1 MEACQSNWTI
11 LNNIL
16 TFIKLSTVNCQLL
29 SNFVVNRK
37 TTPSSGRRFISRKV
51 RVPWPSSWCIGLAF
65 QTWRKITLKCTHE
78 LLKVRNSSI
87 CRKPATTKLAE
98 FLQLLQTA
106 LDTPPPNLHFRF
118 CWLNLACINLNLARD
133 CFAWCYKS
141 IKTTHES
148 SFSACETLEHRPME
162 LLPAFLHLHFSPIAL
177 LGSFK
182 VRDSS
187 KLKLIFILS
196 LSDHIW
202 SRGPKTNQTQPPRSW
217 QRFSTS
223 GRLCS

>member
-1 MEACQSNWTI
+1 MQPWRVHVRSWSPGCHT
-11 LNNIL
+11 
-16 TFIKLSTVNCQLL
+16 
-29 SNFVVNRK
+29 
-37 TTPSSGRRFISRKV
+37 GKV
-51 RVPWPSSWCIGLAF
+51 SPVKYHQAMVYLA
-65 QTWRKITLKCTHE
+65 KSDEI
-78 LLKVRNSSI
+78 
-87 CRKPATTKLAE
+87 
-98 FLQLLQTA
+98 LQLLQTA

-162 LLPAFLHLHFSPIAL
+162 LPPAFLHLHFCPIAL

-187 KLKLIFILS
+187 KLNLIFILS
-196 LSDHIW
+196 LSDHI
-202 SRGPKTNQTQPPRSW
+202 
-217 QRFSTS
+217 
-223 GRLCS
+223 